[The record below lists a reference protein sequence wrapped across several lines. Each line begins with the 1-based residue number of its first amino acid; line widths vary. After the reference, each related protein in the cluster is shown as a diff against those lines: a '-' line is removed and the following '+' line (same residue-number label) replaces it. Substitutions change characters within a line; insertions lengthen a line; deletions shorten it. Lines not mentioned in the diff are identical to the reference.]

1 MSKRVALSKSEEGI
15 YVSSLNG
22 GDAYNL
28 GNTINLGKDYS
39 PEQIKEA
46 LDKVATA
53 HPSLFTILSIDDEGN
68 IYKEIRPQKL
78 DVPVKEVSELKIES
92 LPYEL
97 LDKPLYRF
105 VIYKVKGDIVLYFD
119 FHHII
124 MDGTSLKVFIDDFYS
139 ALENKELETEK
150 SDVYDYT
157 TEENKVRSSEVYQE
171 DKNYYDQLLSGVE
184 TDSTLV
190 EDKVDDKVS
199 YGNIRTKLKISN
211 EQVKKVTSKLGIKTS
226 TYFLGAFSYLLSKIN
241 MENEALFLTVNNSR
255 TKDVLRSFGCYVKTY
270 PLYIT
275 YQDEDSVSELLK
287 RVNEQNINNVK
298 HNSYSFM
305 ELSKDLGISYLLIKA
320 TISMKAHLTV
330 KK

>member
-1 MSKRVALSKSEEGI
+1 MSKRVLLSKGEEGI

-39 PEQIKEA
+39 PEQIKVA

-139 ALENKELETEK
+139 TLENKELETEK

-171 DKNYYDQLLSGVE
+171 DKDYYDRLLSGVE

-190 EDKVDDKVS
+190 EDKADDKVS
-199 YGNIRTKLKISN
+199 YGNIRTK
-211 EQVKKVTSKLGIKTS
+211 
-226 TYFLGAFSYLLSKIN
+226 
-241 MENEALFLTVNNSR
+241 
-255 TKDVLRSFGCYVKTY
+255 
-270 PLYIT
+270 
-275 YQDEDSVSELLK
+275 
-287 RVNEQNINNVK
+287 
-298 HNSYSFM
+298 
-305 ELSKDLGISYLLIKA
+305 
-320 TISMKAHLTV
+320 
-330 KK
+330 